1 MITRI
6 NRWLRL
12 RILRA
17 ELRDI
22 DREEQQA
29 KDVIARA
36 WMRRAERVKEIE
48 TLEGYSDADRFDVE
62 AV

>member
-1 MITRI
+1 MNCL

-22 DREEQQA
+22 DREEQEA

-36 WMRRAERVKEIE
+36 WKRRAERVREIE
-48 TLEGYSDADRFDVE
+48 ALEGYSDADRVDVG
-62 AV
+62 AA

>member
-1 MITRI
+1 MIAWLE
-6 NRWLRL
+6 RWLRI
-12 RILRA
+12 RVLRA

-36 WMRRAERVKEIE
+36 SFKRQERVRE
-48 TLEGYSDADRFDVE
+48 LEQLGARP
-62 AV
+62 